1 MIENTKQNNV
11 CYFLHLSLQFI
22 YSNFRFNLF
31 ALLVNFKKYFSK
43 ELNDIK
49 KICSKIENL
58 FFDVIQRIPDRFI
71 PQFVMNRIDQYLD
84 KRLNEMQQ
92 QVIKYKWE
100 QVELEKTVKNLHIAA
115 EQKKAPSDM

>member
-1 MIENTKQNNV
+1 MFAI
-11 CYFLHLSLQFI
+11 FFI
-22 YSNFRFNLF
+22 YRYNLYIVF
-31 ALLVNFKKYFSK
+31 SALISSHFSQILKNIFK

-58 FFDVIQRIPDRFI
+58 FFDVIQRIPERFI
-71 PQFVMNRIDQYLD
+71 PQFVMNQINQYLD

-115 EQKKAPSDM
+115 EQKKAPSDI